1 MSKKQKSLPAK
12 KIAKITDIT
21 MIILVLFI
29 LAISVKAYLSE
40 TMELFVVLAPL
51 AIYIVIFYAYL
62 VNVLQKQN
70 EELETSNKELRKSI
84 QKKHEFIYN
93 ISIQLRKP
101 LHSIKHSLAFILGD
115 KNVALS
121 NFSSSKRLL
130 EQSEKGIEQLED
142 VVSRLLDHSMITSGR
157 THLLMEQSDIKELIN
172 DVVRETTH
180 LAEAKQVSIETVIPD
195 LSDIPIDKS
204 RIRQAIKNLVLNA
217 IKFSPVQSSILIQAK
232 EDKNRI
238 QIDVIDHGEGMS
250 PQKLETIFE
259 EFSREVS
266 LPFSEIHGSGLG
278 LPIAQGIVEA
288 HGGSIKAASKQGE
301 GSTFTIILPEET
313 AALSLLE
320 ERRQMRKFLAAIPH
334 LTELADQSILQEIQ
348 DNFTQTFG
356 ISTIIV
362 DNEGIPVTACDA
374 GNEFCRMIKSCPKG
388 AERCRQF
395 STRVETEALKDTRS
409 KAYYCFA
416 GLAHFSAPIL
426 VEHIHLGSIEIQ
438 GAQVFLPI
446 NPNKLKGI
454 ARDLGLNYD
463 ELLEK
468 ASSVPRFP
476 EEKVY
481 AAGELLYAIANTISS
496 LCMHEHKLLH
506 KIAELSTFSQIGRAI
521 TSNLDFDSL
530 LDTILYTTISVI
542 EADGGSIMLI
552 NENNELIIKVSYGLS
567 NAILRETRVPIGK
580 GISGY
585 VAKEKKPVILYQGMP
600 DEYLAPLLKRGHLKT
615 AMCVPLIV
623 KGEVI
628 GVFNLTRKSGE
639 LFSEESLSLF
649 KTFCS
654 QAAIALEEAKLYT
667 SMEAKTKQLEAFARI
682 GEATLST
689 LDMDIALSLIIEA
702 VSKVMHTQIASIRLL
717 DDTGEN
723 LINMVGYGLSEQYL
737 KRGVIKIG
745 ESIAGNVVKTGVCI
759 TVENINDD
767 DRIKDRDSAIK
778 EGIVSLISAPLI
790 IRDRV
795 IGCMTIYSKTQR
807 TYTAEDMDLL
817 FGLASQAAVVIE
829 YIKIFKTIHEGLSRT
844 STALSEEIST
854 LDSYDKEQGEKK
866 AEYAELIARE
876 MNFPATIVE
885 TIRMATLLHD
895 IGKMVIPEKI
905 LQKPAALTKEEFET
919 IKRHPLISEEI
930 LKKIEL
936 PWDVLSSIKQHHER
950 IDGKGYPEGLT
961 KEEINVEALII
972 EVVDAFYAMVSERP
986 YRPAMS
992 VKEATREL
1000 QQEAGK
1006 QFSPEVV
1013 WSFLNVL
1020 KKKGMDVWEA

>member
-1 MSKKQKSLPAK
+1 MSKKQQPFPAK
-12 KIAKITDIT
+12 KIARVTDIT
-21 MIILVLFI
+21 MIILILFI
-29 LAISVKAYLSE
+29 LAISAKAYLSG
-40 TMELFVVLAPL
+40 TMELFIVWAPL
-51 AIYIVIFYAYL
+51 SIYIVIFYAYL

-70 EELETSNKELRKSI
+70 EELESSNKELRQSI

-101 LHSIKHSLAFILGD
+101 LHSIKHSLAFIIGD

-121 NFSSSKRLL
+121 NKRLL
-130 EQSEKGIEQLED
+130 EQSERGIEQLED

-157 THLLMEQSDIKELIN
+157 THLLMEQTDVKGLIN
-172 DVVRETTH
+172 EVVRETTH
-180 LAEAKQVSIETVIPD
+180 LAEAKQVSMETVVPD
-195 LSDIPIDKS
+195 MQDIPIDKP
-204 RIRQAIKNLVLNA
+204 RIHQAIKNLVLNA
-217 IKFSPVQSSILIQAK
+217 IKFSSVQSKILIQAK

-266 LPFSEIHGSGLG
+266 LPFSEMHGSGLG
-278 LPIAQGIVEA
+278 LPISQGIIEA
-288 HGGSIKAASKQGE
+288 HGGSIKVTSKQGE
-301 GSTFTIILPEET
+301 GSTFTVILPKET
-313 AALSLLE
+313 TALSLLE

-334 LTELADQSILQEIQ
+334 LTELADQSILCEIQ

-356 ISTIIV
+356 IPTIIV
-362 DNEGIPVTACDA
+362 DNEGIPVTGCDA

-388 AERCRQF
+388 AERCKQF
-395 STRVETEALKDTRS
+395 SVRVQTEALKDTRS

-426 VEHIHLGSIEIQ
+426 VEHIHLGSIEIH

-446 NPNKLKGI
+446 NPNKLKVI

-521 TSNLDFDSL
+521 TSNLDFDAL
-530 LDTILYTTISVI
+530 LDMILYTTISVL
-542 EADGGSIMLI
+542 EADGGSIMLM
-552 NENNELIIKVSYGLS
+552 NENNELIIKVSYGLP
-567 NAILRETRVPIGK
+567 NAILRETRVPVGK

-585 VAKEKKPVILYQGMP
+585 VAREKKPVILYHGMP
-600 DEYLAPLLKRGHLKT
+600 DEYLAPLLRRGHLKT

-623 KGEVI
+623 KGEVV

-649 KTFCS
+649 KTFCN
-654 QAAIALEEAKLYT
+654 QAAIALEEARLYA
-667 SMEAKTKQLEAFARI
+667 SMEEKTKQLEAFTKI
-682 GEATLST
+682 GEVTLSAV
-689 LDMDIALSLIIEA
+689 DMDVALSLIIEA
-702 VSKVMHTQIASIRLL
+702 VSKAMQTQLASIRLL
-717 DDTGEN
+717 DNTGEN
-723 LINMVGYGLSEQYL
+723 LINMVGYGLSDQYL
-737 KRGVIKIG
+737 KRGAIKVG
-745 ESIAGNVVKTGVCI
+745 ESIAGNVVKTGECI
-759 TVENINDD
+759 AIENISHD
-767 DRIKDRDSAIK
+767 DRIKDTSAAIK
-778 EGIVSLISAPLI
+778 EGIVSLMSAPLI
-790 IRDRV
+790 SRDRV
-795 IGCMTIYSKTQR
+795 IGCITIYSKTQR
-807 TYTAEDMDLL
+807 TYTPEDMELF
-817 FGLASQAAVVIE
+817 FGLASQAAVAIE
-829 YIKIFKTIHEGLSRT
+829 YTKIFKTIRDGLSKT
-844 STALSEEIST
+844 SIALSEAISAM
-854 LDSYDKEQGEKK
+854 DSYDKEQGEKK

-876 MNFPATIVE
+876 MNFPTVIVE
-885 TIRMATLLHD
+885 TIKMATLLHD
-895 IGKMVIPEKI
+895 IGKLAIPEKI

-930 LKKIEL
+930 LRKIEL

-961 KEEINVEALII
+961 KEEISVEALII

-992 VKEATREL
+992 VKEATRVL

-1013 WSFLNVL
+1013 GSFLSVL
-1020 KKKGMDVWEA
+1020 RKKGMDVWEA